1 MGLPGHRR
9 TSSHKHRR
17 AAHFALKAISVN
29 VCEKCKMA
37 ALPHRAC
44 GNCGWYKGRVA
55 IATAAKRLA
64 RMEKASHAGHAH
76 AATPAAKAELGKEK
90 KAAKKVVAK
99 SAANAQIK
107 KMGSGDK

>member
-17 AAHFALKAISVN
+17 AAHFALKTVFVTI
-29 VCEKCKMA
+29 CEKCKMST
-37 ALPHRAC
+37 LPHRAC

-55 IATAAKRLA
+55 IATPARRLA
-64 RMEKASHAGHAH
+64 RLEKAAHAGHAQV
-76 AATPAAKAELGKEK
+76 AAPSAKSELAKEK
-90 KAAKKVVAK
+90 KPTKKVVAK
-99 SAANAQIK
+99 SAPKTHQK